1 MTFLDLIIKE
11 SLLTVGH
18 EINQMECTVCCTD
31 IIMI

>member
-18 EINQMECTVCCTD
+18 EINQMECNES
-31 IIMI
+31 IALILS